1 MAIAEGRSG
10 TALRVR
16 VPAKLNLFLA
26 VRGVRHDGF
35 HELVTVFQTVSLYDQ
50 MRVALIG
57 SPGRRHHPAGRR
69 RMRVELW
76 ADPAVPQGHD
86 NLALRAA
93 LRLGEL
99 TGMRAL
105 AGPQDRDAIRT
116 IIDLE
121 KRIPMT
127 AGMAGGSADAAGVLV
142 ALNRLWGCGLPASQL
157 RLLAA
162 ELGSDVPFCVTGG
175 TALGTGRGTDITPVL
190 SRGGFWWVIC
200 PDSEPLSTGEVFA
213 AWDRHCNPSRTRPDD
228 VLFALHSTD
237 PTRLGAALY
246 NELEPAAFALRPHLR
261 ARRQQLLA
269 AGALGVV
276 LAGSGPTMLALVA
289 DEASAYEVATRA
301 ADGGVCPLVAASPA
315 GGPELLHEPGA
326 IDARLMSRTLK

>member
-1 MAIAEGRSG
+1 VVRAEGRRG

-26 VRGVRHDGF
+26 VRGRRPDGY
-35 HELVTVFQTVSLYDQ
+35 HELTTVFQTVALYDH

-76 ADPAVPQGHD
+76 ADPAVPQGHE

-99 TGMRAL
+99 TGMRWM
-105 AGPQDRDAIRT
+105 AGQQDRDAVRT
-116 IIDLE
+116 IIDLD
-121 KRIPMT
+121 KHIPMT
-127 AGMAGGSADAAGVLV
+127 AGMAGGSADAAGVLL
-142 ALNRLWGCGLPASQL
+142 ALNRLWGCGLALSDL
-157 RLLAA
+157 RSLAA

-175 TALGTGRGTDITPVL
+175 TALGTGRGIDITPVL
-190 SRGGFWWVIC
+190 CRGQFHWVVC
-200 PDSEPLSTGEVFA
+200 PDREPLSTRDVFA
-213 AWDRHCNPSRTRPDD
+213 AWDRHCRPAVATPDD

-237 PTRLGAALY
+237 PSRLGAALY

-261 ARRQQLLA
+261 ARREQLLD

-276 LAGSGPTMLALVA
+276 LAGSGPTLLALAA
-289 DEASAYEVATRA
+289 DETSARELALRHTA
-301 ADGGVCPLVAASPA
+301 WGVHAVVAASPA
-315 GGPELLHEPGA
+315 GGPELLPEPGA
-326 IDARLMSRTLK
+326 MDARVLSRTLE